1 MKKILIKGT
10 TIAVLGALSITMTA
24 CGSNP
29 QSTENTPK
37 TESSAV
43 IKESGSRQKET
54 QAIENKTGGNQSE
67 KKQTSGNQ
75 SEKKQ
80 TSGNQRNKIKSNKRQ
95 TNKMQSGSEESG
107 MSESKESGQAETQT
121 EGGTE
126 NTQNNELAK

>member
-43 IKESGSRQKET
+43 IRESGSRQKET
-54 QAIENKTGGNQSE
+54 QAIENKTG
-67 KKQTSGNQ
+67 GNQ

-107 MSESKESGQAETQT
+107 MSESKESGKAETQT

>member
-37 TESSAV
+37 SESSAV
-43 IKESGSRQKET
+43 IRESGSRQKET
-54 QAIENKTGGNQSE
+54 QAIENKTG
-67 KKQTSGNQ
+67 GNQ

>member
-29 QSTENTPK
+29 QSTENAPK
-37 TESSAV
+37 SESSAV
-43 IKESGSRQKET
+43 IRESGSRQKET
-54 QAIENKTGGNQSE
+54 QAIENKTG
-67 KKQTSGNQ
+67 GNQ

>member
-43 IKESGSRQKET
+43 IRESGSRQKET
-54 QAIENKTGGNQSE
+54 QAIENKTG
-67 KKQTSGNQ
+67 GNQ